1 MNSTVDTLS
10 FIKSHFRGRDESI
23 ERSYWQSFSFR
34 SLCEDYRDCFAARE
48 HWRQQALEDSR
59 SLELEYTDLLAE
71 LGSEISH
78 WLRNLLDNLSG
89 T

>member
-10 FIKSHFRGRDESI
+10 FIKSHFRGREESI
-23 ERSYWQSFSFR
+23 ERSYCQSFSFR
-34 SLCEDYRDCFAARE
+34 SLCEDYRDCFVARE

-59 SLELEYTDLLAE
+59 SLELEYTELLAK
-71 LGSEISH
+71 LDSEISH
-78 WLRNLLDNLSG
+78 WLGNPPDDLSG